1 MEQKLNQLLSDL
13 IVEYH
18 KLQQF
23 HWYVKGQDFFPVHAK
38 LEEYYNS
45 FLTMI
50 DDVAEHILML
60 NGKPLSTLKEFLET
74 ASIKELDG
82 NFILSSEI
90 YQHIISDFTFLLEEI
105 IVIKELADK
114 ENNYVIS
121 SSMDSFIA
129 DFTKSLWMIKQQNL

>member
-1 MEQKLNQLLSDL
+1 MEQKLNKFLSDL

-38 LEEYYNS
+38 LEEYYNG

-60 NGKPLSTLKEFLET
+60 NGKPVSTLKEFLET
-74 ASIKELDG
+74 SSIKELDG
-82 NFILSSEI
+82 NFISSSEI
-90 YQHIISDFTFLLEEI
+90 YEHIVTDFTFLLEEVI
-105 IVIKELADK
+105 EIKEFADK
-114 ENNYVIS
+114 ENNYMVS
-121 SSMDSFIA
+121 ATMDSYIA
-129 DFTKSLWMIKQQNL
+129 NFTKSLWMIKQQNL